1 MYLFGNGHQYCKS
14 PLGNGR
20 HVYVTKYHVIDLE
33 LYLLASVHYT
43 YQQLLHLHCI
53 QSGLLAK
60 ATELSLAQ
68 GVDLVHSS
76 RLPPK

>member
-33 LYLLASVHYT
+33 LYLLASVHYMV
-43 YQQLLHLHCI
+43 
-53 QSGLLAK
+53 A
-60 ATELSLAQ
+60 A
-68 GVDLVHSS
+68 VV
-76 RLPPK
+76 